1 MRASARGRSSFSR
14 TTGTVANGGLRGP
27 ASGWGK
33 KAAALTVPQVR
44 VLLQAV
50 LPRRRLDAATA
61 LALVDYVQRQNYAA
75 YRSHR
80 KRTLHRHNTS

>member
-1 MRASARGRSSFSR
+1 M
-14 TTGTVANGGLRGP
+14 
-27 ASGWGK
+27 
-33 KAAALTVPQVR
+33 PQVR